1 LKVRYFQNQLLG
13 GTDEF
18 NYFVENIKITMEKSD
33 EEWKKKLTAEQ
44 YRILREKGTERA
56 FTGKF
61 WDHFEDGT
69 YRCAG
74 CESPLFDSKTKYDSS
89 CGWPSFY
96 QSLDEKNID
105 EHVDKS
111 FGMVRIE
118 VTCKNCGG
126 HLGHIFDDGPQPTGT
141 RFCINSESLEFDKR

>member
-1 LKVRYFQNQLLG
+1 
-13 GTDEF
+13 
-18 NYFVENIKITMEKSD
+18 MEKSD